1 MDLESHRATM
11 INIALFMRAN
21 NIVEIVATYS
31 GQGDSGNCDDVAA
44 YAADGVWVPNICS
57 DVRDKLEDFVW
68 DIGYGLHPGF
78 EINDGGGGTVTI
90 TLDGNAINVVCN
102 HYYNLTEETPEWS
115 QSFPLP
121 ALDDAT

>member
-1 MDLESHRATM
+1 MNLESHRAM
-11 INIALFMRAN
+11 LVNIALFMRAN
-21 NIVEIVATYS
+21 NIVEIFATYS
-31 GQGDSGNCDDVAA
+31 GQGDSGYCDDISA
-44 YAADGVWVPNICS
+44 YDASRVYVSNIDS
-57 DVRDKLEDFVW
+57 DVRGELEDFVW